1 MQRACFKGTKD
12 SVTIFTLVFT
22 LSGLEKILVMHMD
35 IQMNK
40 RIKKH
45 ILCSFLA
52 DNMSICPCGCNV
64 GMMMI
69 FVSHAYEQLCSIS
82 HPHLF

>member
-52 DNMSICPCGCNV
+52 DNMSMCLYCGIV

-69 FVSHAYEQLCSIS
+69 FFSHPYEQLCSLS
-82 HPHLF
+82 HPHLL